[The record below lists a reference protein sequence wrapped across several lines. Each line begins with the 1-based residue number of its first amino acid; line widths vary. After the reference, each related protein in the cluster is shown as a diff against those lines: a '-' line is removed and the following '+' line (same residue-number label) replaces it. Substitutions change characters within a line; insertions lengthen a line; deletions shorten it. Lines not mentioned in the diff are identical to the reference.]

1 MLGRTSSL
9 IVCAALFPIGAAAM
23 SLGRTTAVASLGQ
36 ALQFRVPIT
45 LESGETILPECIAV
59 QVTHGESRLDPQV
72 VRYTLEPQRTP
83 GVQMLAVRTLVPIEE
98 LVLQVTVGI
107 GCPPRY
113 TRSYTL
119 FPDPPTVTLAAV
131 PAEPVESAADAGAAA
146 SRSDAAASGSV
157 AAAADAAVAPPPP
170 APPRPKVRPP
180 PRSSAKSAKSAKSA
194 TPAARP
200 ALTAAATAATA
211 SPRPPAGAR
220 ASEPSASRGVAAGGA
235 RLLLDPT
242 APRLKLDLDE
252 PVFMGPSASSVATAS
267 ADDALEL
274 QRLKALESTLA
285 QLQQEG
291 QRQRTNNTQLQKQLQ
306 AAQADQRWIPWLIG
320 LLALSLAAAAW
331 LAWRLRRRRQTND
344 WWGASAGESSLAPL
358 APPVPPQ
365 EDDDE
370 ADLPA
375 ASRVQATRPPDDDD
389 DWRSRRGAAF
399 ATAAAYGEAPQTL
412 PLGLTA
418 NDLAASPSPAPAVA
432 AAPAAKSPGR
442 DVDAAFDWKTSTAV
456 RLGGVELPREMAVE
470 ELLDLEQQAD
480 FFIALGQE
488 DAAIELL
495 MVHLR
500 STRGMSPLPY
510 TQLLELYRKLGDK
523 DAYEKIRS
531 RFNRQF
537 NAHVPDW
544 DAGPSQGRTLEE
556 YPAIVEQ
563 LQALWATPPEAMK
576 TLEAMLIRRDDQSE
590 LFDLPAYRDVLM
602 LYALARDLAQQRD
615 DVPRDVDVMLPL
627 SPDTEFGR
635 YLDSESLDFDL
646 TRPIDAP
653 APASTQSAAFRST
666 DLDPNFDIKLK

>member
-23 SLGRTTAVASLGQ
+23 SLGRTTSVASLGQ

-45 LESGETILPECIAV
+45 LESGETILPECV
-59 QVTHGESRLDPQV
+59 VVEVTHGESRLDPQV
-72 VRYTLEPQRTP
+72 VRHTLEPERVP
-83 GVQMLAVRTLVPIEE
+83 GVQVLAVRTLVPIEE
-98 LVLQVTVGI
+98 LVLQVNVGI
-107 GCPPRY
+107 GCPPRF

-131 PAEPVESAADAGAAA
+131 PAGPAAESPAPPATSGSAAGEPV
-146 SRSDAAASGSV
+146 
-157 AAAADAAVAPPPP
+157 AAADAAVAPPPASRP
-170 APPRPKVRPP
+170 AVRRPPRAK
-180 PRSSAKSAKSAKSA
+180 AKSAS
-194 TPAARP
+194 RP
-200 ALTAAATAATA
+200 ALATTA
-211 SPRPPAGAR
+211 SPPVTAPAAAQADRPAR
-220 ASEPSASRGVAAGGA
+220 PVPPPVASAGGA
-235 RLLLDPT
+235 RLLLDPI

-252 PVFMGPSASSVATAS
+252 PVFMGPAASAVASAS
-267 ADDALEL
+267 ADEMLEM
-274 QRLKALESTLA
+274 QRLKALEATLA

-291 QRQRTNNTQLQKQLQ
+291 QRQRTNNAQLQKQLQ
-306 AAQADQRWIPWLIG
+306 AARADQRWIPWLIG

-331 LAWRLRRRRQTND
+331 LAWRLRRRAQAPD
-344 WWGASAGESSLAPL
+344 WWAAGASESSLAPL
-358 APPVPPQ
+358 SPPVPPP
-365 EDDDE
+365 DDDD

-375 ASRVQATRPPDDDD
+375 ALRVRATQPPDDAD
-389 DWRSRRGAAF
+389 DWHAGRS
-399 ATAAAYGEAPQTL
+399 AAYGEAPQTL

-418 NDLAASPSPAPAVA
+418 SERDAPPRAPP
-432 AAPAAKSPGR
+432 PAAKSPSR

-537 NAHVPDW
+537 NAHAPDW
-544 DAGPSQGRTLEE
+544 DAGAGQGRMLDE
-556 YPAIVEQ
+556 YPAIVGH
-563 LQALWATPPEAMK
+563 LQGLWATPPEAMK
-576 TLEAMLIRRDDQSE
+576 ALEAMLIRRDDQAE
-590 LFDLPAYRDVLM
+590 LFDLPAYRDLLM

-615 DVPRDVDVMLPL
+615 DAPRDVDVMLPL
-627 SPDTEFGR
+627 SPDTEFSR
-635 YLDSESLDFDL
+635 YLDNESLDFDL
-646 TRPIDAP
+646 TKPIDAP
-653 APASTQSAAFRST
+653 PTPGTTQAAAFRST
-666 DLDPNFDIKLK
+666 DSDPNFDIKLK

>member
-23 SLGRTTAVASLGQ
+23 GLGRTTAVASLGQ

-45 LESGETILPECIAV
+45 LESGEAILPECIAV
-59 QVTHGESRLDPQV
+59 EVMHGETRLDPQV
-72 VRYTLEPQRTP
+72 VRYTLEPERSA
-83 GVQMLAVRTLVPIEE
+83 GVQVLAVRTLVPIEE
-98 LVLQVTVGI
+98 LVLQVNVGI
-107 GCPPRY
+107 GCPPRF
-113 TRSYTL
+113 TRSYTF

-131 PAEPVESAADAGAAA
+131 PAEPPAAVSAASDAAPARG
-146 SRSDAAASGSV
+146 DAAASGSV
-157 AAAADAAVAPPPP
+157 AAAADPALTAPPAVA
-170 APPRPKVRPP
+170 PRPKVRPP
-180 PRSSAKSAKSAKSA
+180 PRASAKSAK
-194 TPAARP
+194 PAARP
-200 ALTAAATAATA
+200 AIAATTA
-211 SPRPPAGAR
+211 SPRPPATAR
-220 ASEPSASRGVAAGGA
+220 APETLASRGVASGGA

-274 QRLKALESTLA
+274 QRLKALESTLT

-291 QRQRTNNTQLQKQLQ
+291 QRQRTNNAQLQKRLQ

-331 LAWRLRRRRQTND
+331 LAWRLRRRRQNKD

-358 APPVPPQ
+358 APPAPPQ
-365 EDDDE
+365 NDDDE

-418 NDLAASPSPAPAVA
+418 NDLTASPGPAPAA
-432 AAPAAKSPGR
+432 AAPPAAKSPSR

-523 DAYEKIRS
+523 EAYEKIRS

-537 NAHVPDW
+537 NAHAPDW
-544 DAGPSQGRTLEE
+544 DAGAGQGRTLEE

-576 TLEAMLIRRDDQSE
+576 TLEAMLIRRDDQAE
-590 LFDLPAYRDVLM
+590 LFDLPAYRDLLM

-615 DVPRDVDVMLPL
+615 DAPRDVDVMLPL
-627 SPDTEFGR
+627 SPDTEFSR
-635 YLDSESLDFDL
+635 YLDNESLDFDL
-646 TRPIDAP
+646 TKPIDAP
-653 APASTQSAAFRST
+653 PTPATTQAAAFRST
-666 DLDPNFDIKLK
+666 DSDPNFDIKLK

>member
-23 SLGRTTAVASLGQ
+23 SLGRTTSVASLGQ

-72 VRYTLEPQRTP
+72 VRYTLEPERAP

-131 PAEPVESAADAGAAA
+131 PAAPAADMGAAPSPGDGA
-146 SRSDAAASGSV
+146 SSSPPL
-157 AAAADAAVAPPPP
+157 AAAADTAAAAPPPAASRP
-170 APPRPKVRPP
+170 APRPPPRPKVRPP
-180 PRSSAKSAKSAKSA
+180 SRATAKSASR
-194 TPAARP
+194 PAAV
-200 ALTAAATAATA
+200 AAAAP
-211 SPRPPAGAR
+211 SPRVPAAAR
-220 ASEPSASRGVAAGGA
+220 AAVPSTSRAAVAAGGA

-242 APRLKLDLDE
+242 SPRLKLDLDE
-252 PVFMGPSASSVATAS
+252 PVFMGPAASSVATAS
-267 ADDALEL
+267 AEDALEL
-274 QRLKALESTLA
+274 QRLKALESTLS

-291 QRQRTNNTQLQKQLQ
+291 QRQRTNNAQLQKQLQ
-306 AAQADQRWIPWLIG
+306 SAQADQRWVPWLIG
-320 LLALSLAAAAW
+320 LLALSLAAVAA
-331 LAWRLRRRRQTND
+331 LAWRLRRRAQSQD
-344 WWGASAGESSLAPL
+344 WWGASAAESSLAPL

-365 EDDDE
+365 EDDDD
-370 ADLPA
+370 ADLPI
-375 ASRVQATRPPDDDD
+375 ASRVQATLPPDDDE
-389 DWRSRRGAAF
+389 WRAGRGAAF
-399 ATAAAYGEAPQTL
+399 ATAAAYGEAPPTM
-412 PLGLTA
+412 PLGITA
-418 NDLAASPSPAPAVA
+418 SDLGAAGSETPTPAPSPAARRP
-432 AAPAAKSPGR
+432 SR
-442 DVDAAFDWKTSTAV
+442 DVDSAFDWKTSTAV

-523 DAYEKIRS
+523 EAYEKIRS

-537 NAHVPDW
+537 NAHAPDW

-556 YPAIVEQ
+556 YPAIVESVQ
-563 LQALWATPPEAMK
+563 GLWATPPEAMK
-576 TLEAMLIRRDDQSE
+576 ALEAMLIRRDDQSE
-590 LFDLPAYRDVLM
+590 LFDLPAYRDLLM

-615 DVPRDVDVMLPL
+615 DAPRDVDVMLPL

-635 YLDSESLDFDL
+635 YLENESLDFDL

-653 APASTQSAAFRST
+653 PTPGTTQSAAFRST
-666 DLDPNFDIKLK
+666 DSDPNFDIKLK